1 MSTVAYFVQQ
11 RNPRLGKLIPKGPS
25 YHLTKIQNL

>member
-1 MSTVAYFVQQ
+1 MSTVAYFVQH
-11 RNPRLGKLIPKGPS
+11 RNPLNGKLIPKGPS